1 MAKDKRVDDYIKKN
15 EKYQEALLKLRKL
28 AIESGANETVKWG
41 MPTYTV
47 GGKNVFGLAAFK
59 EHVGI
64 WFFQGA
70 VHSDPLG
77 LLSNAQE
84 GKTHAMRH
92 WKFATAKDIKIA
104 KVKAYLKEAIE
115 NQKAGKKAIIPKV
128 KKVTVLPELLTE
140 ALSKD
145 SKLRANFDN
154 LTPGRQRDY
163 CEYINTAKREAT
175 KLSRLDKILPM
186 IRRGV
191 GMDDLYRK
199 K

>member
-1 MAKDKRVDDYIKKN
+1 MTKDERVDAYIDKN
-15 EKYQEALLKLRKL
+15 QKYLEALLKLRKL
-28 AIESGANETVKWG
+28 ALESGAVETVKWG

-47 GGKNVFGLAAFK
+47 EGKNVFGLAAFK

-70 VHSDPLG
+70 IHSDPLG
-77 LLSNAQE
+77 VLKNAQE

-92 WKFATAKDIKIA
+92 WKFTTAKDIKA
-104 KVKAYLKEAIE
+104 TKVKTYLKEAIE

-128 KKVTVLPELLTE
+128 KKVTVLPEHLKE

-145 SKLRANFDN
+145 PKLQANFDG

-163 CEYINTAKREAT
+163 CEYINTAKRETT
-175 KLSRLDKILPM
+175 KLTRLDKILPM

-191 GMDDLYRK
+191 GMDDFYK
-199 K
+199 KK